1 MKQPS
6 DLLRKRPLQALGAQA
21 VPSITPSDLPHDV
34 WRTCFAHLAAGGLIS
49 RSSAYPL
56 GLTAHFLISAVT
68 RDPAAETALSVQA
81 LHRTMRD
88 SYRPPFEMALP
99 SFAADVAR
107 WGYVAGF
114 SVAGDDIRGARL
126 RARPLDEESIGAFL
140 EAMTCMG
147 A

>member
-1 MKQPS
+1 MKRPS
-6 DLLRKRPLQALGAQA
+6 DLLRKRLLQALGTQS
-21 VPSITPSDLPHDV
+21 VPSIAPSNLPHDV

-56 GLTAHFLISAVT
+56 GLTAHFLIGTVT

-88 SYRPPFEMALP
+88 SYRPPFQIALP
-99 SFAADVAR
+99 SFSTDVAR

-114 SVAGDDIRGARL
+114 AVTGDDIRGARL
-126 RARPLDEESIGAFL
+126 RTHPLGEEAIDAFL
-140 EAMTCMG
+140 EAMRCMG